1 MTTIINP
8 GNGDSS
14 SAVGTVLIVVVL
26 LVVVALFFIYGLPAI
41 RNANNGGDNN
51 GPTINVPDSIDVNVD
66 NGGGEAQPQ

>member
-14 SAVGTVLIVVVL
+14 SAVGTVLMVVVL

-41 RNANNGGDNN
+41 RNANNGGGSE
-51 GPTINVPDSIDVNVD
+51 GPTINVPESIDVNV
-66 NGGGEAQPQ
+66 NGGAQPQ